1 MLLIPAVLLVG
12 LQARWLWQTTILSFV
27 LCGVGWRLFR
37 DAKTSTDVLIQQFYQ
52 WAVYWL
58 VLGLCFE
65 PFQAGVHKDPSTYS
79 YYFITTAIA
88 LFLLIVLTIWS
99 DRFQDSSVLKLL
111 IANGQNPMI
120 AYVAFANLLWPL
132 FILSGLEDWILA
144 HTGTPILGVI
154 KGIGYTLPIALLT
167 SFFTQRKFFWRT

>member
-1 MLLIPAVLLVG
+1 M
-12 LQARWLWQTTILSFV
+12 
-27 LCGVGWRLFR
+27 
-37 DAKTSTDVLIQQFYQ
+37 
-52 WAVYWL
+52 
-58 VLGLCFE
+58 LGLCFE

-79 YYFITTAIA
+79 YDFITTAIA
-88 LFLLIVLTIWS
+88 LFLLIVLTVWS

-111 IANGQNPMI
+111 ITNGQNPMI

-132 FILSGLEDWILA
+132 FILSDLEDWILA

-154 KGIGYTLPIALLT
+154 KGIGHTLPIALLT